1 MDIFSLILLSLQ
13 PDLVNLIIWQL
24 TLLILVDQI
33 VKAYNI
39 KDLHQQVA
47 KIIVIRI
54 LNHDENDLFLY
65 VNIKQMTKYF
75 LKGL

>member
-54 LNHDENDLFLY
+54 LNYDENDLFLY